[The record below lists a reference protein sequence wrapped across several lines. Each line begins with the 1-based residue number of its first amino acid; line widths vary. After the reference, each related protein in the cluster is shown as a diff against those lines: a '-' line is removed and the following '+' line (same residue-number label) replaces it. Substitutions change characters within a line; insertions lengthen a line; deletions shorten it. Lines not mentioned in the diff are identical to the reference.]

1 MFDIEVFHHDPSI
14 FYSFAH
20 NLLPSSSSSMST
32 RYSPT
37 HAFLKLLQD
46 TQKLLRVYTQNIDNL
61 EHLAGVGEDKLVQCH
76 GSFATASCVR
86 CGMRV
91 AGEEI
96 LQDVRLRRVPKCVR
110 CEGERLAVEGR
121 RGKGRK
127 RRGGWREDDED
138 EEDDIIEGIIKVLIP
153 PIHPPR
159 LIDTNT
165 CISLPR
171 VYAGIF

>member
-1 MFDIEVFHHDPSI
+1 
-14 FYSFAH
+14 
-20 NLLPSSSSSMST
+20 
-32 RYSPT
+32 
-37 HAFLKLLQD
+37 
-46 TQKLLRVYTQNIDNL
+46 
-61 EHLAGVGEDKLVQCH
+61 
-76 GSFATASCVR
+76 
-86 CGMRV
+86 MRV

-121 RGKGRK
+121 REKGRK